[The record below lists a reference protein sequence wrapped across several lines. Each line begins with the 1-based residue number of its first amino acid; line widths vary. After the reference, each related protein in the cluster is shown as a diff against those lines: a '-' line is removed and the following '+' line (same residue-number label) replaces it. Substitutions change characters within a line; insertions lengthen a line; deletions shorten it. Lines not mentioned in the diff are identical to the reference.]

1 MIRLDESY
9 ISVKSLD
16 RAYSEG
22 TLENLIA
29 DYVSFGGTL
38 EEIYQQAKHS
48 EIVNESC
55 ISNAV
60 KILQEGNIMF
70 NEEEETDIEE
80 EMTAE
85 DDYDDYYLSSK
96 TSVMDED
103 VGEMDV
109 DTMTVQDLL
118 AGAVDNMSEEQMD
131 DEIYFFEGVA
141 RELKVKNYDNV
152 VVVVDDGDYN
162 PEWVL
167 SDGVTLN
174 VGGREVKYYPSAKM
188 IVENMNGNI
197 FMYFAKEVDAKK
209 YFKLAHKFL
218 DAEEL
223 NEEPFGYD
231 TSIKECARGYYND
244 DGDFLE
250 ESYEPSTLEE
260 ALNRLDRI
268 TGNKYDLLNTYLDEQ
283 LDDSRKSHIV
293 EMLNKD
299 NSAELI
305 HKYLREDKE
314 DALSFIKQSIEGGA
328 ESGEITIT
336 APKQLQKALS
346 WLKYNNIPHDTY
358 DVPNGTVITW
368 FMEDAEESMAD
379 ANKRIAEE
387 VREDLQEAMDY
398 INRYISGEYFTDT
411 HKKFTLKKIEDALE
425 GCRDIFEF

>member
-9 ISVKSLD
+9 ISVKSLE

-38 EEIYQQAKHS
+38 EEIYEQAKHS
-48 EIVNESC
+48 EIVNEGC

-60 KILQEGNIMF
+60 KILQEGNLMF

-80 EMTAE
+80 EMTTE
-85 DDYDDYYLSSK
+85 DEYDDYYLSSK

-103 VGEMDV
+103 VGEMNV

-118 AGAVDNMSEEQMD
+118 AGAIDNMSEEQMD
-131 DEIYFFEGVA
+131 DEIYFFQGVA

-152 VVVVDDGDYN
+152 VVAVDDGDYN

-197 FMYFAKEVDAKK
+197 FMYFAKDRDAKK

-231 TSIKECARGYYND
+231 TSIKECARGHYND

-250 ESYEPSTLEE
+250 ESYEPSTLEQ

-336 APKQLQKALS
+336 SPKQLQKALS
-346 WLKYNNIPHDTY
+346 WLKYNNIPYDTY
-358 DVPNGTVITW
+358 DVPGGTVITW
-368 FMEDAEESMAD
+368 FMEDTEESMVD

-387 VREDLQEAMDY
+387 VREDLKEAMDY

>member
-9 ISVKSLD
+9 ISVKSLE

-38 EEIYQQAKHS
+38 EEIYEQAKHS

-60 KILQEGNIMF
+60 KILQEGNLMF
-70 NEEEETDIEE
+70 NDKEETDIEE
-80 EMTAE
+80 EMTTE

-131 DEIYFFEGVA
+131 DEIYFFECVA
-141 RELKVKNYDNV
+141 KELKVKNYDNV
-152 VVVVDDGDYN
+152 VVAVDDGDYN

-197 FMYFAKEVDAKK
+197 FMYFAKDVDAKK

-231 TSIKECARGYYND
+231 TSIKECVIGYYND

-283 LDDSRKSHIV
+283 LDDSRKSRIV

-328 ESGEITIT
+328 DSGEITIT

-358 DVPNGTVITW
+358 GVPNGTVITW
-368 FMEDAEESMAD
+368 FMEDAEESMVD

-425 GCRDIFEF
+425 GCKDIFEF

>member
-38 EEIYQQAKHS
+38 EEIYEQAKHS

-60 KILQEGNIMF
+60 KILQEGNLMF
-70 NEEEETDIEE
+70 NDEEDTDIEE
-80 EMTAE
+80 EMATE

-96 TSVMDED
+96 TSVMDES

-118 AGAVDNMSEEQMD
+118 AGSVDNMSEEQMD

-141 RELKVKNYDNV
+141 RELKVKNYDDV
-152 VVVVDDGDYN
+152 VVAVDDGDYN

-174 VGGREVKYYPSAKM
+174 VSGREVKYYPSAKM

-197 FMYFAKEVDAKK
+197 FMYFAKEGDAKK

-231 TSIKECARGYYND
+231 TSIKESARGYYND

-250 ESYEPSTLEE
+250 ESYEPSTLEQ

-314 DALSFIKQSIEGGA
+314 DALAFIKHSIEGGA
-328 ESGEITIT
+328 DSGEITIT

-346 WLKYNNIPHDTY
+346 WLKYNNIPYDTY
-358 DVPNGTVITW
+358 DVPGGTVITW

-398 INRYISGEYFTDT
+398 INRYINGEYFTDT